1 MTDSTYDF
9 GAVRDDLTPLEDD
22 CKLLG
27 SLLDDCLRVEIG
39 ETMFKKIERIRAL
52 AQCASNL
59 SIKGDAG
66 ASDMLSHRL
75 AEELMNLDMDEA
87 VPLTRAC
94 GHYLNLSGI
103 AELHH
108 GVRRDRATREPNPNS
123 CDAVFARLITEGVDP
138 EELYRA
144 VSEQN
149 VEVVLTA
156 HPTQVNR
163 RTLQYKHTRIAALL
177 QQHDRSDLTAEER
190 RNMVS
195 ELQREVAALWQTD
208 ELRRQKPTPLDEARG
223 GLHIVEQSLWA
234 AVPQYMRR
242 LSAALKKHTGHD
254 LPLQA
259 TPFRFGSW
267 MGGDRDGNP
276 NVTAKVTAHV
286 TALARWM
293 AADLYLREIDTLRFE
308 LSMNQCSAAVWKMAR
323 RIIAEGHTKRAGVV
337 RAKAAAALHQTA
349 TDAASHGGS
358 AASAA
363 AAAAAG
369 GDVVADGTS
378 GGGAAAAAGPAA
390 AAAADDAF
398 TFSRLGRP
406 RPERPSTDV
415 RSVGVLAGG
424 EGAAFPGGMILG
436 TQPVSAHTAA
446 EVSVPHELP
455 GQDVEGG
462 SEMDFNESRRASD
475 AGDLGASQHPML
487 GGPSAG
493 ASAEPTAHGYT
504 TTATAAA
511 AAADGT
517 QPEPEVPGTPSYAD
531 PGTPDRLGA
540 LPGPFTPGPT
550 PFREAANAAMS
561 TAASGGAGGGGGGGA
576 NRAASGLGGDPTF
589 TRRSLMAQRLGTSS
603 VQFARAHEHPGFH
616 PYRIVLGHVRDRLAA
631 TRRRMEDLLSGREP
645 AGEAHGGV
653 GAGGGGGGGAA
664 PWYESEDELAEPLMA
679 CYWSLWECGGGV
691 IADGRL
697 LDLIRRVYTFGMCL
711 MKLDLRQESTRHAE
725 ALDAVTS
732 YLGLGSYLE
741 WSEDQKI
748 EWLTKE
754 LQGRRP
760 LIPADMPMSAEVREV
775 LDTFKVAAHL
785 GRDNLGA
792 YVISMTKGASDV
804 MAVELLQ
811 REARMQV
818 GAEAGG
824 RGGGGPE
831 DGGSLRVVPL
841 FETLEDLDAAED
853 VMTRLLTNPWY
864 REHLRAVHGDA
875 QEVMLGYSDSGKD
888 AGRLAANWALYK
900 CQERLVAITKANNVK
915 LTLFHGRGGTVGRGG
930 GPTHIAIQSQPPGS
944 VEGTFR
950 ITEQGEMVQ
959 AKFGISGVAL
969 SQLETYTTAV
979 LLATMRPPS
988 PPRREEWRAVMEMLS
1003 RVSCESYRNIVHHSP
1018 LFLRYFK
1025 HATPEAELGN
1035 LNIGSR
1041 PARRRNK
1048 DASISTLR
1056 AIPWIFA
1063 WTQNRL
1069 ILPSW
1074 LGIGA
1079 ALTAAMTQGHLP
1091 TLQAMYREWPFFGS
1105 TVDLIEMILAK
1116 TDPRIAALYEE
1127 VLVNDPEEK
1136 KLGAELRERLQRCQG
1151 AILKVTGHENLLS
1164 NNPTLSKLISMRS
1177 PFVDPINILQV
1188 EVLRRLRQDPNN
1200 MRLRDALLISIN
1212 GIAAGMRNTG

>member
-108 GVRRDRATREPNPNS
+108 GVRRDRSTREPNANS
-123 CDAVFARLITEGVDP
+123 CDAVFGRLIAEGVDP

-190 RNMVS
+190 RNIVS

-293 AADLYLREIDTLRFE
+293 AADLYLREVDTLRFE

-369 GDVVADGTS
+369 GDAAADGAS
-378 GGGAAAAAGPAA
+378 AGGAPPTAAAAAS
-390 AAAADDAF
+390 DSF
-398 TFSRLGRP
+398 SFSRAGRP
-406 RPERPSTDV
+406 RPERPSIDT
-415 RSVGVLAGG
+415 RGVGVLTGG

-462 SEMDFNESRRASD
+462 SEMDFNESRRDSEG
-475 AGDLGASQHPML
+475 GDMGGASPHPML
-487 GGPSAG
+487 GGGGGPSGG
-493 ASAEPTAHGYT
+493 ASAEPTGTGYSSG
-504 TTATAAA
+504 AAQQ
-511 AAADGT
+511 
-517 QPEPEVPGTPSYAD
+517 QPQQPQQEPEVPGTPGFAD
-531 PGTPDRLGA
+531 PGTPDRLGP

-550 PFREAANAAMS
+550 PFGNAAAA
-561 TAASGGAGGGGGGGA
+561 TARGSNSGAGAGA
-576 NRAASGLGGDPTF
+576 VTGMDRASSGLGGDPTL
-589 TRRSLMAQRLGTSS
+589 TRRSLMAQRLGTSP

-645 AGEAHGGV
+645 AAAAEG
-653 GAGGGGGGGAA
+653 GAGGSGAL
-664 PWYESEDELAEPLMA
+664 WYENEDELAEPLMA

-725 ALDAVTS
+725 ALDAVTT
-732 YLGLGSYLE
+732 YLGYGSYLE
-741 WSEDQKI
+741 WSEDDKI
-748 EWLTKE
+748 AWLTKE

-818 GAEAGG
+818 GTAAGG
-824 RGGGGPE
+824 RGGGPE

-864 REHLRAVHGDA
+864 REHLRTVHGDA

-900 CQERLVAITKANNVK
+900 CQERLVAITKNAGVK

-988 PPRREEWRAVMEMLS
+988 PPRREEWRTVMEMLS

-1018 LFLRYFK
+1018 LFIRYFK
-1025 HATPEAELGN
+1025 HATPEEELGN

-1079 ALTAAMTQGHLP
+1079 ALTAAMSQGHLP

-1116 TDPRIAALYEE
+1116 TDPRIAALYEQ
-1127 VLVNDPEEK
+1127 VLVADPEER

-1151 AILKVTGHENLLS
+1151 AVLKVTGHEALLS
-1164 NNPTLSKLISMRS
+1164 SNPTLRKLISMRS

-1188 EVLRRLRQDPNN
+1188 EVLRRLRKDPNN

>member
-1 MTDSTYDF
+1 MELELQRFLTALPTCN
-9 GAVRDDLTPLEDD
+9 AQDDLTPLEDD

-27 SLLDDCLRVEIG
+27 SLLDECLRVEVG
-39 ETMFKKIERIRAL
+39 EGLFKKIERIRTL
-52 AQCASNL
+52 AQCASTL
-59 SIKGDAG
+59 SLKGDAV
-66 ASDMLSHRL
+66 ASSMISQRL
-75 AEELMNLDMDEA
+75 ADELMTLEMEEA

-108 GVRRDRATREPNPNS
+108 GVRRDRSQREPNVNS
-123 CDAVFARLITEGVDP
+123 CENVFSRLITEGVDA
-138 EELYRA
+138 EDLYRA
-144 VSEQN
+144 VSEQQ
-149 VEVVLTA
+149 VEIVLTA

-177 QQHDRSDLTAEER
+177 QQHDRSDLTSEER
-190 RNMVS
+190 RNIVS

-242 LSAALKKHTGHD
+242 LSAALKKYTGHD

-259 TPFRFGSW
+259 TPFKFGSW

-276 NVTAKVTAHV
+276 NVTATVTAHV

-308 LSMNQCSAAVWKMAR
+308 LSMSQCSAAVWRMAR
-323 RIIAEGHTKRAGVV
+323 RIVSDSNSRK
-337 RAKAAAALHQTA
+337 
-349 TDAASHGGS
+349 
-358 AASAA
+358 
-363 AAAAAG
+363 
-369 GDVVADGTS
+369 
-378 GGGAAAAAGPAA
+378 AGPI
-390 AAAADDAF
+390 
-398 TFSRLGRP
+398 S
-406 RPERPSTDV
+406 S
-415 RSVGVLAGG
+415 
-424 EGAAFPGGMILG
+424 
-436 TQPVSAHTAA
+436 HTAA
-446 EVSVPHELP
+446 EVSVPHDLP
-455 GQDVEGG
+455 GQV
-462 SEMDFNESRRASD
+462 RVVTCRK
-475 AGDLGASQHPML
+475 
-487 GGPSAG
+487 
-493 ASAEPTAHGYT
+493 YT
-504 TTATAAA
+504 RFSH
-511 AAADGT
+511 
-517 QPEPEVPGTPSYAD
+517 PEVMYCSFVVQPPQYGS
-531 PGTPDRLGA
+531 GRLTFCCSA
-540 LPGPFTPGPT
+540 SLLLTFLHFRIDLDSKRPFSTTRP
-550 PFREAANAAMS
+550 AA
-561 TAASGGAGGGGGGGA
+561 
-576 NRAASGLGGDPTF
+576 RAQSCLDPTLM
-589 TRRSLMAQRLGTSS
+589 RRTLMAQRTGTAP

-645 AGEAHGGV
+645 SGSTD
-653 GAGGGGGGGAA
+653 GGAL
-664 PWYESEDELAEPLMA
+664 WYEDEDELAEPLMA
-679 CYWSLWECGGGV
+679 CYWWGGWGVWEGRNCMNKLKPTRTFSVLQPKTSIG
-691 IADGRL
+691 ARL
-697 LDLIRRVYTFGMCL
+697 LRS
-711 MKLDLRQESTRHAE
+711 ESTRHAE
-725 ALDAVTS
+725 ALDAVTT
-732 YLGLGSYLE
+732 YLGYGSYLE

-760 LIPADMPMSAEVREV
+760 LIPSDMPMSSEVREV
-775 LDTFKVAAHL
+775 LDTFKVAARL
-785 GRDNLGA
+785 GRGSLGA

-818 GAEAGG
+818 CAELSRTPDESA
-824 RGGGGPE
+824 
-831 DGGSLRVVPL
+831 SLRVVPL
-841 FETLEDLDAAED
+841 FETLEDLEAAGD
-853 VMTRLLTNPWY
+853 IVTRLLTNPWY
-864 REHLRAVHGDA
+864 RAHLAAAHDNH

-900 CQERLVAITKANNVK
+900 CQEQLVALTKANNVR

-944 VEGTFR
+944 VEGSFR

-979 LLATMRPPS
+979 LLATLRPPS
-988 PPRREEWRAVMEMLS
+988 PPRREEWRTVMEMLS
-1003 RVSCESYRNIVHHSP
+1003 RASCESYRNVVHHNP
-1018 LFLRYFK
+1018 VFIQYFK
-1025 HATPEAELGN
+1025 HATPEEELGN

-1041 PARRRNK
+1041 PARRRQEP
-1048 DASISTLR
+1048 SIATLR

-1079 ALTAAMTQGHLP
+1079 SLMMAIQQGHLP

-1116 TDPRIAALYEE
+1116 TEPRIAALYDS
-1127 VLVNDPEEK
+1127 VLVEDSEQK
-1136 KLGAELRERLQRCQG
+1136 RLGAELRERLARCQM
-1151 AILKVTGHENLLS
+1151 AILKVTGHERLLD
-1164 NNPTLSKLISMRS
+1164 NNPTLRKLINMRT
-1177 PFVDPINILQV
+1177 PYIDPINILQV
-1188 EVLRRLRQDPNN
+1188 EVLRRLRKNPLNQ
-1200 MRLRDALLISIN
+1200 RLRDALLISIN

>member
-1 MTDSTYDF
+1 
-9 GAVRDDLTPLEDD
+9 
-22 CKLLG
+22 
-27 SLLDDCLRVEIG
+27 
-39 ETMFKKIERIRAL
+39 MFTKIERIRAL

-75 AEELMNLDMDEA
+75 AEELMNLDMHEA

-108 GVRRDRATREPNPNS
+108 GVRRDRTTREPNPNS
-123 CDAVFARLITEGVDP
+123 CDHVFARLITEGVDP
-138 EELYRA
+138 EDLYRA
-144 VSEQN
+144 VTEQN

-190 RNMVS
+190 RNIVS

-337 RAKAAAALHQTA
+337 RAAAAAALHQTA

-363 AAAAAG
+363 AAVAASADVSSSGGVAAA
-369 GDVVADGTS
+369 AP
-378 GGGAAAAAGPAA
+378 AAAAAGAT
-390 AAAADDAF
+390 AADSF
-398 TFSRLGRP
+398 SFSRAARP

-415 RSVGVLAGG
+415 SGVGVLAGG
-424 EGAAFPGGMILG
+424 EGSAFPGGMILG

-475 AGDLGASQHPML
+475 AGDLGGASPHPML
-487 GGPSAG
+487 GGGASAS
-493 ASAEPTAHGYT
+493 ASAEPTGTGYST
-504 TTATAAA
+504 GAVGAGAAA
-511 AAADGT
+511 
-517 QPEPEVPGTPSYAD
+517 PEPEPVEPGTPGFAD
-531 PGTPDRLGA
+531 PGTPDRLGP

-550 PFREAANAAMS
+550 PFRDAAGTAGGEAAAAAANGGAAMD
-561 TAASGGAGGGGGGGA
+561 
-576 NRAASGLGGDPTF
+576 RAASGVGGDPTL
-589 TRRSLMAQRLGTSS
+589 TRRSLMAQRLGTSP

-645 AGEAHGGV
+645 AGD
-653 GAGGGGGGGAA
+653 GGAA
-664 PWYESEDELAEPLMA
+664 LWYENEDELAEPLMA

-725 ALDAVTS
+725 ALDAVTT
-732 YLGLGSYLE
+732 YLGYGSYLE

-760 LIPADMPMSAEVREV
+760 LIPADMPMSSEVREV
-775 LDTFKVAAHL
+775 LDTFKAAALL

-818 GAEAGG
+818 GAEAG
-824 RGGGGPE
+824 RGGGPE

-864 REHLRAVHGDA
+864 RQHLRTVHGDA

-900 CQERLVAITKANNVK
+900 CQERLVAITKANSVK

-979 LLATMRPPS
+979 LLATLRPPS
-988 PPRREEWRAVMEMLS
+988 PPRREEWRTVMEMLS

-1079 ALTAAMTQGHLP
+1079 ALTAAMNQGHLP

-1127 VLVNDPEEK
+1127 VLVADPEEK

-1151 AILKVTGHENLLS
+1151 SILKVTGHENLLS

-1188 EVLRRLRQDPNN
+1188 EVLRRLRKDPNN